1 MILGTPLQKGGVP
14 DTLPLEAN
22 YRQGEMVDDEFKVT
36 RVPDWK
42 TVYVEQSDGIG
53 RAIIMTE
60 YKVSGKT
67 FWAGYG
73 PRSQT
78 VYISRA

>member
-1 MILGTPLQKGGVP
+1 MDQMRMLKIVEQYSK
-14 DTLPLEAN
+14 
-22 YRQGEMVDDEFKVT
+22 QGEMVDEEIKVT

-42 TVYVEQSDGIG
+42 TVYVEQSEGMG
-53 RAIIMTE
+53 RAVVMTE
-60 YKVSGKT
+60 YKVNGKT
-67 FWAGYG
+67 FWAGYS

>member
-1 MILGTPLQKGGVP
+1 MDQVRMLKIVEQ
-14 DTLPLEAN
+14 
-22 YRQGEMVDDEFKVT
+22 YSRQGEMVDDEIKVT
-36 RVPDWK
+36 PLADWK

-67 FWAGYG
+67 FWAGYSL
-73 PRSQT
+73 RSQT

>member
-1 MILGTPLQKGGVP
+1 MRMLKIVEQ
-14 DTLPLEAN
+14 
-22 YRQGEMVDDEFKVT
+22 YSRQGVMVDEEINVIK
-36 RVPDWK
+36 VPDWT
-42 TVYVEQSDGIG
+42 TVYVEQCDGMG

-60 YKVSGKT
+60 YKVNGKT
-67 FWAGYG
+67 FWAGYS

>member
-1 MILGTPLQKGGVP
+1 MDQMRMLKIVEQ
-14 DTLPLEAN
+14 
-22 YRQGEMVDDEFKVT
+22 YSRQGEMVDEEIKVT

-60 YKVSGKT
+60 YKVNGKT
-67 FWAGYG
+67 FWAGYS

-78 VYISRA
+78 VYVSRA

>member
-1 MILGTPLQKGGVP
+1 MRMLKIVEQYSRL
-14 DTLPLEAN
+14 
-22 YRQGEMVDDEFKVT
+22 GEMVDEEIKVT

-42 TVYVEQSDGIG
+42 TVYVEQSDGMG

-60 YKVSGKT
+60 YKVNGKT
-67 FWAGYG
+67 FWAGYS

-78 VYISRA
+78 VYVSRA

>member
-1 MILGTPLQKGGVP
+1 MLKIVEQ
-14 DTLPLEAN
+14 
-22 YRQGEMVDDEFKVT
+22 YSRQGEMVDEEIKVT

-60 YKVSGKT
+60 YKVNGKT
-67 FWAGYG
+67 FWAGYS

-78 VYISRA
+78 VYVSRA

>member
-1 MILGTPLQKGGVP
+1 MRMLKIVEK
-14 DTLPLEAN
+14 
-22 YRQGEMVDDEFKVT
+22 YSRQGEMVDDEIKVIK
-36 RVPDWK
+36 VPDWK
-42 TVYVEQSDGIG
+42 TVYVEQYDRMG

-60 YKVSGKT
+60 YKVNRNT
-67 FWAGYG
+67 FWAGYS